1 MILSRTS
8 QYAIQALIFIATQP
22 RGVPVLIRTVAEHLG
37 VPSPYLAK
45 IMQDLGRGKIIHSFR
60 GRQGGVCLR
69 EGGDKIDLMQILT
82 LIEGPGLTENCV
94 LGLKVCGDE
103 TACPVHTQW
112 KPIKT
117 KIVKL
122 LNQQTLS
129 KLAAAVRSGK
139 YRLTELPL
147 SLMESAGTLPGSSR
161 AVTTRPAGIRPRR
174 AVRTGHK
181 TSTKAGNDSS
191 GGKRSES

>member
-22 RGVPVLIRTVAEHLG
+22 PGVPVLIRNVAEHLG
-37 VPSPYLAK
+37 VPLPYLAK
-45 IMQDLGRGKIIHSFR
+45 IMQSLARGKLIESFR

-69 EGGDKIDLMQILT
+69 EGGEKTDLMQILT

-94 LGLKVCGDE
+94 LGLKVCGDD
-103 TACPVHTQW
+103 TACPVHKQW

-117 KIVKL
+117 KIVEML
-122 LNQQTLS
+122 HQQTLG

-147 SLMESAGTLPGSSR
+147 ALLDPSTPAAGKDRVASGHAGRSR
-161 AVTTRPAGIRPRR
+161 HP
-174 AVRTGHK
+174 
-181 TSTKAGNDSS
+181 
-191 GGKRSES
+191 

>member
-37 VPSPYLAK
+37 VPPPYLAK
-45 IMQDLGRGKIIHSFR
+45 VMQDLGRGKIIHSFR

-69 EGGDKIDLMQILT
+69 EGGEKTDLMQILT

-94 LGLKVCGDE
+94 LGLKICGDE
-103 TACPVHTQW
+103 TACPMHTQW

-117 KIVKL
+117 RIVKL
-122 LNQQTLS
+122 LNQQTLG

-139 YRLTELPL
+139 YRLTELPY
-147 SLMESAGTLPGSSR
+147 SLLESAGSAPSGR
-161 AVTTRPAGIRPRR
+161 RPRR
-174 AVRTGHK
+174 AVPAGSK
-181 TSTKAGNDSS
+181 GLSKAGTGSAGSN
-191 GGKRSES
+191 

>member
-37 VPSPYLAK
+37 VPPPYLAK
-45 IMQDLGRGKIIHSFR
+45 VMQDLGRGKIIHSFR

-69 EGGDKIDLMQILT
+69 EGGEKTDLMQILT

-94 LGLKVCGDE
+94 LGLKICGDE

-117 KIVKL
+117 RIVKL
-122 LNQQTLS
+122 LNQQTLG

-139 YRLTELPL
+139 YRLTELPY
-147 SLMESAGTLPGSSR
+147 SLLESAG
-161 AVTTRPAGIRPRR
+161 PAPSGRRPRR
-174 AVRTGHK
+174 AAP
-181 TSTKAGNDSS
+181 AGNKGLSK
-191 GGKRSES
+191 GGTGSAGIN